1 MVFGVKDDKTIVGT
15 DISDTQINEYKAE
28 MVQHTSP
35 RCNFINVHRVVKDGE
50 NVLLFEIPAA
60 QNGYPVS
67 WKGHKY
73 GRDGE
78 SLGPLTDNEYDT
90 IKSQESGRRLEC

>member
-1 MVFGVKDDKTIVGT
+1 
-15 DISDTQINEYKAE
+15 